1 MDEELSKFGLHVS
14 WAKTK
19 VQSLGTGN
27 EAGGMT
33 IDVNKVDSVTEFIY
47 LDNKH
52 WRVKGQCLA
61 AYGEHGGANL

>member
-27 EAGGMT
+27 EAGGMI
-33 IDVNKVDSVTEFIY
+33 IDVTEFIY